1 MGRGSWGTSMM
12 LSIEA
17 RHSLASRSSILSAMT
32 PVDFVASVFI
42 SYQHAD
48 KRLAAG
54 LQDGLEKLGYFVWR
68 DEGELLV
75 GDSIVERVT
84 AALDQIDFVVAL
96 ISKNSVTSPWCQK
109 EVSLAMTGEI
119 ARSGVKVLPV
129 RIDQVEMPP
138 SLKDKLYVE
147 VRGEDI
153 TQATERLA
161 ASIERHLVP
170 ARATPSRRQ
179 HAVERT
185 RASSNESADAPIRVT
200 GVDEKGLGRPR
211 NDGTRGSALYL
222 VPLRLSRQPSRGWAA
237 YFEQGWNGNLFST
250 MHRPGIASVS
260 GDRILLDGTTVEEV
274 AKHRLE
280 TVRAV
285 ILEANEWERK
295 AHATEQLERQRQ
307 ANAEAERQDRIRATL
322 NEMNFD

>member
-1 MGRGSWGTSMM
+1 MTS
-12 LSIEA
+12 S
-17 RHSLASRSSILSAMT
+17 
-32 PVDFVASVFI
+32 DFLASVFI

-84 AALDQIDFVVAL
+84 AALDEIDFVVAL
-96 ISKNSVTSPWCQK
+96 ISQHSVASPWCQK

-129 RIDQVEMPP
+129 RIDHVKMPA

-147 VRGEDI
+147 VRGEDVA
-153 TQATERLA
+153 QATERLA
-161 ASIERHLVP
+161 GSIKRHMAP
-170 ARATPSRRQ
+170 ARAIPSRRLRSPSP
-179 HAVERT
+179 VP
-185 RASSNESADAPIRVT
+185 SADESENIPIRIT

-211 NDGTRGSALYL
+211 NDGTQGSALYL
-222 VPLRLSRQPSRGWAA
+222 VPLRLSRRPSQDWAA
-237 YFEQGWNGNLFST
+237 YFERTWNRNLYST

-260 GDRILLDGTTVEEV
+260 GDRILLDGTTLEEV
-274 AKHRLE
+274 AQHHLE
-280 TVRAV
+280 TVRSAV
-285 ILEANEWERK
+285 AQANDWERELK
-295 AHATEQLERQRQ
+295 AAKQREQQRQ
-307 ANAEAERQDRIRATL
+307 ANAEAERQDRVRAALDGMTF
-322 NEMNFD
+322 E

>member
-1 MGRGSWGTSMM
+1 MTS
-12 LSIEA
+12 
-17 RHSLASRSSILSAMT
+17 
-32 PVDFVASVFI
+32 PDFVASVFI

-75 GDSIVERVT
+75 GDSIVARVS

-119 ARSGVKVLPV
+119 AQSGVKVLPV
-129 RIDQVEMPP
+129 RIDQVEMPA
-138 SLKDKLYVE
+138 SLKDKLYVD
-147 VRGEDI
+147 VHGQDVN
-153 TQATERLA
+153 QATERLA
-161 ASIERHLVP
+161 SSIKRHLAP
-170 ARATPSRRQ
+170 ARAIPSRRL
-179 HAVERT
+179 HSPSRLRSIDGEP
-185 RASSNESADAPIRVT
+185 ADAPIRVT

-222 VPLRLSRQPSRGWAA
+222 VPLRLSRQPSRNWAT
-237 YFEQGWNGNLFST
+237 YFVRTWNGSLFST

-274 AKHRLE
+274 AQLHLD
-280 TVRAV
+280 TVREV
-285 ILEANEWERK
+285 VMEANEWERK
-295 AHATEQLERQRQ
+295 AQAAEQREQQRQ
-307 ANAEAERQDRIRATL
+307 ANAEAEHQDRIRVAL
-322 NEMNFD
+322 DGMKFD

>member
-1 MGRGSWGTSMM
+1 M
-12 LSIEA
+12 A
-17 RHSLASRSSILSAMT
+17 SL
-32 PVDFVASVFI
+32 DFLASVFI

-54 LQDGLEKLGYFVWR
+54 LQDGLEELGYFVWR

-96 ISKNSVTSPWCQK
+96 ISKSSVASPWCQK

-119 ARSGVKVLPV
+119 AQSGVKVLPV
-129 RIDQVEMPP
+129 RIDGVEMPA

-147 VRGEDI
+147 VHGDDVG
-153 TQATERLA
+153 QATERLA
-161 ASIERHLVP
+161 ASIQRHLAP
-170 ARATPSRRQ
+170 ARVIPTRRARVRSQ
-179 HAVERT
+179 AQSGEGEPV
-185 RASSNESADAPIRVT
+185 DAPIRIT

-222 VPLRLSRQPSRGWAA
+222 VPLRLSRRPSQNWST
-237 YFEQGWNGNLFST
+237 YFERTWNGGLFST

-274 AKHRLE
+274 AQYHLD
-280 TVRAV
+280 TVRRTVA
-285 ILEANEWERK
+285 EANEWERRYR
-295 AHATEQLERQRQ
+295 AAEQLDQQRQ
-307 ANAEAERQDRIRATL
+307 ANAEAERQDRIRSAL
-322 NEMNFD
+322 NGMNFD

>member
-1 MGRGSWGTSMM
+1 
-12 LSIEA
+12 
-17 RHSLASRSSILSAMT
+17 MT
-32 PVDFVASVFI
+32 PEDFLASVFI

-96 ISKNSVTSPWCQK
+96 VSESSVTSPWCQK

-147 VRGEDI
+147 VYRDDVA
-153 TQATERLA
+153 QATERLA
-161 ASIERHLVP
+161 ASIERHLAP
-170 ARATPSRRQ
+170 ARVIPSRRQ
-179 HAVERT
+179 HAPERG

-222 VPLRLSRQPSRGWAA
+222 VPLRLSRQPSRNWAA
-237 YFEQGWNGNLFST
+237 YFERAWNGGFFST
-250 MHRPGIASVS
+250 MHRAGIASVS

-274 AKHRLE
+274 AKHHLE
-280 TVRAV
+280 TVRKV
-285 ILEANEWERK
+285 VLEANEWERQ
-295 AHATEQLERQRQ
+295 AHAAEQLERQRQ
-307 ANAEAERQDRIRATL
+307 ANAEAERQDRIHAAL
-322 NEMNFD
+322 NEMKFD